1 MLAGAWWSLEGRP
14 PDGSA
19 WATLAATGLAA
30 AFFYLQLASLSRR
43 SDVADRLRVEDA
55 TAEGAAR
62 ERAEIARRL
71 HVVLDGSLREI
82 RASHRRALEGGAED
96 ALAEARRTTR
106 IALDELRLFVA
117 CLGDEVLSAERLEAL
132 LRRRLSWRCAAA
144 GVSVAL
150 FVEPGEEA
158 TAQAQAYRLAKLVDE
173 AASDALRGGDARAL
187 RVEIRLGAAPVVAI
201 THGSAVTTDAEQP
214 RSGDDARGRGEGHD
228 V

>member
-82 RASHRRALEGGAED
+82 RASHRR